1 MGIGNLLT
9 KEEEVDLHSQTFLD
23 LDELIDHFEDVL
35 ELSTTDVDDL
45 DSPLIAY
52 EHEEDD
58 VWYVLFVSPY
68 LYCIL
73 SLPLA
78 LSPATSQSLG

>member
-1 MGIGNLLT
+1 MT

-58 VWYVLFVSPY
+58 V
-68 LYCIL
+68 
-73 SLPLA
+73 
-78 LSPATSQSLG
+78 